1 MSVNP
6 ASSRHTFFIIEPKVT
21 SELSTYVSV
30 CAAIFVKRCTKTL
43 GCMCISNHILKWN
56 LPKRGASYGVFWLA
70 NLSKLLQKEMCD
82 NKIGQ
87 KNDHKSTDKFIY
99 ITQGGHVIMRQ
110 WDIRFPLLKQYILV
124 RKRNTVICNSWK
136 ARKSQYDF
144 IMGNKNS
151 QDPVRFKRST
161 YHLLFIQK

>member
-1 MSVNP
+1 MSVIP

-21 SELSTYVSV
+21 IGLITSVSV

-43 GCMCISNHILKWN
+43 GFATNHILKWN
-56 LPKRGASYGVFWLA
+56 LPKRGSSHGLFWLT

-87 KNDHKSTDKFIY
+87 NNDHKSLYIY

-110 WDIRFPLLKQYILV
+110 WDIRFPLLNQYIVLV
-124 RKRNTVICNSWK
+124 RKRNTAICNSWK

-144 IMGNKNS
+144 ILGNKNS